1 VDKLV
6 NNFQNYFLELSKNLT
21 YICIMEN
28 KKYEYYT
35 MKVETEEEYKEA
47 QKLLLSGWS
56 VLNFY
61 QFTKMIQFVKI
72 SE

>member
-1 VDKLV
+1 MDKLV
-6 NNFQNYFLELSKNLT
+6 NNLQNYFLQLSKCYL

-72 SE
+72 S